1 MAKGGPN
8 DNSDRKTYS
17 KKWKNV
23 DGLEK
28 YCTKKHQK
36 EFLEIVRN
44 AETIEDVCKELD
56 IAKQNVY
63 ARLKR
68 LRKLRDDDN
77 IEVLFT
83 PIPDLDLPTDQ
94 MWEYRKRQYAQKHAH
109 EEALKL
115 LPVKV
120 QIDGPIGILH
130 FGDPHV
136 DDDGTDL
143 ATLERHCHAVADTEG
158 LFGANVGDTTN
169 AWVGRMA
176 RLYGE
181 QGTTEAQAWALA
193 EHFLHLC
200 PDADPKSLDADAR
213 KRRLSHW
220 IYLIGGNHDAWRGAG
235 DPINWITRQA
245 AAPYTRSQVRLAV
258 TFPNGRVCR
267 VNARHDFSGTSQWN
281 PAHGSMKASQM
292 GYHDHILVNGHKH
305 KSGYGLIKDPAAGTV
320 SHCIQVASYKVH
332 DRYAKDKG
340 FPDQHISPSVVTI
353 IDPEAPEA
361 GFVQVFHD
369 VDAAVDFLKWKRNN

>member
-1 MAKGGPN
+1 MAKDGKHDG
-8 DNSDRKTYS
+8 SSLRTYT
-17 KKWKNV
+17 KEWKNV

-28 YCTKKHQK
+28 YCTNKDQRD
-36 EFLEIVRN
+36 FLELVR
-44 AETIEDVCKELD
+44 ECDTIDEVC
-56 IAKQNVY
+56 AKKKISRQNVFKRIS
-63 ARLKR
+63 RLKV
-68 LRKLRDDDN
+68 KRDK
-77 IEVLFT
+77 EEGALSFT
-83 PIPDLDLPTDQ
+83 PIPDLDLPTPDIWQ
-94 MWEYRKRQYAQKHAH
+94 YRKKQYAQKHAH
-109 EEALKL
+109 EESLKL

-120 QIDGPIGILH
+120 RIPGPIGILH

-143 ATLERHCHAVADTEG
+143 ETLERHCHAVANNEG

-193 EHFLHLC
+193 EYFLHLC
-200 PDADPKSLDADAR
+200 PDTDPKDLSSGER
-213 KRRLSHW
+213 RERLSHW

-267 VNARHDFSGTSQWN
+267 INARHDFSGTSQWN

-292 GYHDHILVNGHKH
+292 GFHDHILVNGHKH

-353 IDPEAPEA
+353 IDPDAPEA

-369 VDAAVDFLKWKRNN
+369 VEAGVDFLKWKRNS